1 MKAVIMSQL
10 SYCPLVWMCHSRI
23 LNNKINKLYERA
35 LRLVYDDRQPTFE
48 ELLNIDNSVTIHHS
62 NLQVLAAD
70 LYDVIID

>member
-1 MKAVIMSQL
+1 MKSFIMSQF
-10 SYCPLVWMCHSRI
+10 SYCSLVWLCLGRT

-62 NLQVLAAD
+62 NLQVLTAD
-70 LYDVIID
+70 LYNVI